1 MLALQ
6 NQNVL
11 VVGLGASGMAMVRWC
26 AKQGARV
33 LVSDTRD
40 QPPQLQ
46 TLRDELPG
54 VRFVPANAIS
64 SQGIVF
70 DRVLC
75 SPGIAPAELEVLL
88 RGLALPSSKIQ
99 GELELFDEALHDLAA
114 SRGYQP
120 KVIAITGTNGK
131 TTVTAL
137 TGQLLQYAG
146 KRVGVAG
153 NIGPTLLDT
162 LATHLA
168 QGDLPEVWVLELSS
182 FQLDRVQAFEP
193 LAATVLN
200 VSQDHLD
207 WHRSMQSYA
216 AAKARIFGAQGLMV
230 LNRDDPVVM
239 AMLPSVP
246 TGGKVKDRLQRKHLT
261 FGEDL
266 PRRPGDYGL
275 EVTNGLTWLVRALE
289 SDTVGLKRNH
299 PVQEI
304 NIQKLLPAD
313 ALRIRGR
320 HNAVNALAALALA
333 TSTGCA
339 LGPMLFG
346 LREYAGEPHRVQSL
360 GVIEGIE
367 YFDDSKGTNVGA
379 TVAALNGLGVERRL
393 VVIMGGDGKG
403 QDFMP
408 LAAPLVKFAR
418 AIVLIGQDA
427 EKIAQ
432 AVTGTEVTVE
442 FADAL
447 EQAVSKAAQLAQAG
461 DAVLL
466 SPACASLDMF
476 KNYVHRAEVFAGAV
490 SELAGLAGRRAGQMP
505 ELVP

>member
-6 NQNVL
+6 NQNILVL
-11 VVGLGASGMAMVRWC
+11 GLGHSGMAMARWC
-26 AKQGARV
+26 ARYGANV

-40 QPPQLQ
+40 HPPQLK
-46 TLRDELPG
+46 TLREELPS
-54 VRFVPANAIS
+54 VRVVSADAVV

-70 DRVLC
+70 DRILK
-75 SPGIAPAELEVLL
+75 SPGISPAESIGWLQGLEME
-88 RGLALPSSKIQ
+88 GTKIQ
-99 GELELFDEALHDLAA
+99 GELELFSEALHDLATSDA
-114 SRGYQP
+114 YQP

-137 TGQLLQYAG
+137 TGQLLQRAG
-146 KRVGVAG
+146 KRIGVAG

-162 LATHLA
+162 LTLHMS

-182 FQLDRVQAFEP
+182 FQLEAAQAFEP
-193 LAATVLN
+193 TVATVLN

-207 WHRSMQSYA
+207 WHGSMQSYV
-216 AAKARIFGAQGLMV
+216 AAKARIFGTKGLMV

-239 AMLPSVP
+239 AMLPALPAS
-246 TGGKVKDRLQRKHLT
+246 GKVKGRLQRNYLS
-261 FGEDL
+261 FGEGM
-266 PRRPGDYGL
+266 PQRPGDYGL
-275 EVTNGLTWLVRALE
+275 EVSNGLTWLVRAME
-289 SDTVGLKRNH
+289 SDSVGRKRND
-299 PVQEI
+299 PLQEV

-313 ALRIRGR
+313 GLRIRGR

-333 TSTGCA
+333 ASCGGT
-339 LGPMLFG
+339 LGPMLYG

-360 GVIEGIE
+360 GVIEGVE

-393 VVIMGGDGKG
+393 VVILGGEGKG
-403 QDFMP
+403 QDF
-408 LAAPLVKFAR
+408 APLTAPLEKYAR
-418 AIVLIGQDA
+418 AIVLVGRDA
-427 EKIAQ
+427 TQIALVVAGSALNVAYADSIEN
-432 AVTGTEVTVE
+432 AVV
-442 FADAL
+442 
-447 EQAVSKAAQLAQAG
+447 KAAQLAQEG

-476 KNYVHRAEVFAGAV
+476 KNYVHRAEVFAAAV
-490 SELAGLAGRRAGQMP
+490 SELAAQAGQMT